1 MNGTLLSYEVPL
13 RYGLLDKATM
23 MDQRYS
29 STISE
34 ESFARESMSIWTG
47 NSAESWFNSTKLAK
61 RRTLLRCE
69 RENKLEDSSSGFYT
83 ISVDVARYDA
93 NTAISVIKALPQTN
107 GFKKNVVYVEVIH
120 GENYITV
127 QAPRIKKLIQLY
139 QPREVVIDGNG
150 REQHLAHLAS
160 NRFA

>member
-1 MNGTLLSYEVPL
+1 MNIARREVDGSLNPGEPTASQTFITTAASKTVFMYKKLIECAVNEVLRPNEYFVWGLSYEVPL

-47 NSAESWFNSTKLAK
+47 NSAESWFNSAKLAK

-69 RENKLEDSSSGFYT
+69 REYTSSTNDKMFY
-83 ISVDVARYDA
+83 IIGVKR
-93 NTAISVIKALPQTN
+93 LPRLPVMVRQ
-107 GFKKNVVYVEVIH
+107 
-120 GENYITV
+120 
-127 QAPRIKKLIQLY
+127 
-139 QPREVVIDGNG
+139 
-150 REQHLAHLAS
+150 
-160 NRFA
+160 